1 MRIPKAWTF
10 HPTSERK
17 YGFSELRALGTRE
30 RAGVWYAQEVI
41 RRWVLFDDGSAA
53 RERLGAVFC
62 CCGAPER
69 TERWA
74 QDMAQGTVKWFS
86 EDKGYGFISPDE
98 GGEDLFVHYSGIVGN
113 GFKALEE
120 GEKVTY
126 EATQGRKGMQA
137 ENVSKL

>member
-1 MRIPKAWTF
+1 MMEAPPARIRGGFLLLRGP
-10 HPTSERK
+10 PENRK
-17 YGFSELRALGTRE
+17 VG
-30 RAGVWYAQEVI
+30 
-41 RRWVLFDDGSAA
+41 
-53 RERLGAVFC
+53 
-62 CCGAPER
+62 PE
-69 TERWA
+69 
-74 QDMAQGTVKWFS
+74 DMAQGTVKWFS

-137 ENVSKL
+137 ENVSKA